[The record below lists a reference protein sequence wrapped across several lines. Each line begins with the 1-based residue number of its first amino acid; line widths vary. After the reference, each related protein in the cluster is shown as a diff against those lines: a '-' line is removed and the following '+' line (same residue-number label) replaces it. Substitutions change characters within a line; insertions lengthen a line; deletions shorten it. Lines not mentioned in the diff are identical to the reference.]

1 MRRTRIND
9 QSPSVTGL
17 SRDLASPGQR
27 IGAYLVDVLLSIV
40 TLGIYGIVFL
50 IMAHFGSSVGK
61 RMFGIKVVKADG
73 GQPGCITG
81 VLLRE
86 IIGRFISSFTFM
98 LGYIWII
105 LDDKRQGWHDKI
117 AETYVIQ
124 DRPLSLEEVLKWFK
138 DFINY
143 PLVQWLGLMAVMTI
157 GIVVVNISALREFP
171 DQFNVGR
178 DIGLWIDDRI
188 SWMTRNLDFIF
199 DSVKW
204 VVTEVFEPLE
214 SFLNWLPWPV
224 FIVAVGV
231 ISWKLVGQKMTAFST
246 IALFMLLAFG
256 LWESTM
262 ETSALMIMTV
272 ALCVLIAVPIGIL
285 ASQSDRLDAV
295 LRPILD
301 GMQTMPSF
309 VYLVPAIAFFS
320 LGNPPA
326 VIATLI
332 YAVPPAI
339 RFTSLGI
346 RQVPEETIEA
356 TESFGATSWQM
367 MFKVKIPLAMPTIM
381 AGVNQTILMAL
392 AMVVI
397 ASLVGASGLGED
409 VLRGLGR
416 LEIGNSFLAGL
427 GIVFL
432 AIIIDRNVQAFAK
445 RQQALLG
452 TGGEADA

>member
-1 MRRTRIND
+1 MTTQHTSSHIPPPD
-9 QSPSVTGL
+9 LGDADSESDEGGIFSWMDKVPS
-17 SRDLASPGQR
+17 
-27 IGAYLVDVLLSIV
+27 
-40 TLGIYGIVFL
+40 L
-50 IMAHFGSSVGK
+50 I
-61 RMFGIKVVKADG
+61 
-73 GQPGCITG
+73 
-81 VLLRE
+81 
-86 IIGRFISSFTFM
+86 
-98 LGYIWII
+98 W
-105 LDDKRQGWHDKI
+105 
-117 AETYVIQ
+117 
-124 DRPLSLEEVLKWFK
+124 
-138 DFINY
+138 
-143 PLVQWLGLMAVMTI
+143 WLGLMAVMTV
-157 GIVVVNISALREFP
+157 GIVAVNISALREFP

-188 SWMTRNLDFIF
+188 SWMTKNLDFIF